1 MSTITYPLDP
11 AFFLRRRK
19 QIRRELE
26 AQGGLVE
33 CRVAVLGGVTT
44 AELVSNLEVFLLSRG
59 IRASF
64 YEGSFGHFYEDA
76 VVDSSAL
83 IDFQPDIV
91 YVCTTSRN
99 AQNLPALLDS
109 QEQVDLHAEAELSR
123 FRSIWSSLQRQLPNS
138 TILQN
143 NFDPLPVSGLGNLS
157 ATALYGKANFLNRLN
172 AEFAAAA
179 RSNAK
184 LLIVDLNGVATQVGM
199 NQWFSPQY
207 WYSYKMPWTPN
218 GIVVLANS
226 VSALVAASYGRTKKC
241 LVLDLDNTLWGGV
254 IGDDG
259 MDNLQLGRE
268 TPLGEAYSAF
278 QTYCKALKDRGVIL
292 AVCSKN
298 NIETAQ
304 SGFSH
309 PDSVL
314 ALTDFA
320 AFHANWEP
328 KHQNIE
334 AIAKDLNIGLDSL
347 VFVDDNP
354 AERAIVSAQ
363 LPMVMVPEVGDD
375 VSRFPEILES
385 TGYFEAISIST
396 EDTQRAHLYADNAQ
410 RTTFQSAFA
419 NYGEYLASLE
429 MEAEIAPFTSTYLD
443 RIAQLTNKSNQFNL
457 TTRRYSRAE
466 LESLATRTDYVT
478 LYGRLRDRFGD
489 NGLVSVVL
497 GHFDN
502 NSCHIDL
509 WLMSCRVLRRD
520 MEFAML
526 DSLVAQ
532 ARAKGVTRLLGYYY
546 RTAKNDM
553 VSEHY
558 SALGFQCVHQ
568 EAEKSEWELEIG
580 DESYRPRN
588 HYITI
593 KDTDL
598 GTREHFVAAAANLS

>member
-1 MSTITYPLDP
+1 
-11 AFFLRRRK
+11 
-19 QIRRELE
+19 
-26 AQGGLVE
+26 
-33 CRVAVLGGVTT
+33 
-44 AELVSNLEVFLLSRG
+44 VSNLDVFLLSRG

-64 YEGSFGHFYEDA
+64 YEGSYGHFYEDA

-109 QEQVDLHAEAELSR
+109 QEQVDLHAEAELAR

-157 ATALYGKANFLNRLN
+157 ATASYGKANFLNRLN
-172 AEFAAAA
+172 GEFAAVA

-184 LLIVDLNGVATQVGM
+184 LLIVDLNGLATQVGM

-298 NIETAQ
+298 NIEIAR

-314 ALTDFA
+314 TLADFA

-363 LPMVMVPEVGDD
+363 LPMVMVPDVGDD

-429 MEAEIAPFTSTYLD
+429 MEAEIAPFTATYLD

-466 LESLATRTDYVT
+466 LESLATRTDHIT

-497 GHFDN
+497 GHFHGG
-502 NSCHIDL
+502 SCHIDL

-546 RTAKNDM
+546 RTTKNDM

-558 SALGFQCVHQ
+558 SALGFQCVRQ
-568 EAEKSEWELEIG
+568 EHEKSEWSLEIG
-580 DESYRPRN
+580 NESYRPRN
-588 HYITI
+588 HYIKI

-598 GTREHFVAAAANLS
+598 GTREHLVAAAANLS